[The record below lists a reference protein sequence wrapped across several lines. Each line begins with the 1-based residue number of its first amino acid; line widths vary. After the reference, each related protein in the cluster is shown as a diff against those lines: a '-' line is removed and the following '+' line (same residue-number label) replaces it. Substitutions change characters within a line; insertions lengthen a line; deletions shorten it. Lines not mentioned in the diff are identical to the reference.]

1 MSTAFGTRASR
12 CAKHRSHGERPL
24 PRDIWLVPLALR
36 ILPAP
41 TTCQSN
47 CQVGETWVR
56 EMSPPQWLLRKFQ
69 VTHALLGMPQACLT
83 FGEMAGAGT
92 CRMCILRTQRLLFL
106 DQAAELGLR
115 TWKQLG
121 IQEHHTNGR
130 ARSDYGAWRNAV
142 GENLAPIK
150 DSPPRTSKGRQG
162 GVMGGGPR

>member
-1 MSTAFGTRASR
+1 M
-12 CAKHRSHGERPL
+12 
-24 PRDIWLVPLALR
+24 
-36 ILPAP
+36 
-41 TTCQSN
+41 
-47 CQVGETWVR
+47 R

-69 VTHALLGMPQACLT
+69 VTQALLGMPQACLT

-92 CRMCILRTQRLLFL
+92 CGMCILRTQRLLFL

-130 ARSDYGAWRNAV
+130 ARSDYRAWRNAV

-150 DSPPRTSKGRQG
+150 DSPPRTSKDRQG
-162 GVMGGGPR
+162 GGNGRRTKVDLGMLALPQRHFLCIFLC

>member
-1 MSTAFGTRASR
+1 M
-12 CAKHRSHGERPL
+12 
-24 PRDIWLVPLALR
+24 
-36 ILPAP
+36 
-41 TTCQSN
+41 
-47 CQVGETWVR
+47 R
-56 EMSPPQWLLRKFQ
+56 EMSLPQWLLRKFQ
-69 VTHALLGMPQACLT
+69 VTQALLGMSQACLT

-92 CRMCILRTQRLLFL
+92 CGMCTLRTQRLLFL

-130 ARSDYGAWRNAV
+130 ARSDYRAWRNAV

-150 DSPPRTSKGRQG
+150 DSPPRTSKDRQG